1 MNKEEFIIDEKIYEN
16 YEGSKIKIVFSNL
29 GRRYKKIGEHLYLML
44 EKEELKLEDK
54 LTAMVRI
61 EKENEEIDRKKE
73 IEKIKQQTTEEI
85 RKIEETKN
93 SRIAELE
100 KELQMLKELYEQRQK
115 EKEEKDR
122 EQKLLNEINQFK
134 EKLEIKNEELEIN
147 NIDIEETDNYESEDS
162 ETYTEILTN
171 TKNLEINEEQKINEE
186 NLENTH
192 TEINTLDKKE
202 NENIIP
208 KTTEIRKPI
217 YYKNKFKKYNE
228 YDKWIP
234 KQIVNKNYNFLDL
247 DCVID
252 TEKTIQLWIGYM
264 TKQLLDNNINITDAP
279 EYIEK
284 TLIGS
289 VKLWFS
295 NLTENS
301 KKVLR
306 TNKPIEG
313 TSSTTTKLTPI
324 ELLTKYE
331 TAIKDEFGSTTTIEE
346 EQDEEKDTNK
356 NLMLKLAICNMCY
369 IDEYICAFKEYYYK
383 RTYNTEE
390 SKEIRKLYFNKLP
403 EPFSSKIIKSWEEAK
418 IVDTL
423 GARIKF
429 LQQWYRNLCEKYRE
443 ELKME
448 RTLIRNLACC
458 KNKIAPQF
466 GCEERYYKKRK
477 IHKKYKK
484 YKKSKYKYKN
494 PRKRYYV
501 KNYKY
506 ERPYRKKKS
515 IKECICYN
523 CGKLGHLARDC
534 KLPKNSK
541 NKQISEIKIDN
552 TEYMQ
557 IDYIDYELESE
568 DSIYEISENETDNEI
583 DSEIDESND

>member
-100 KELQMLKELYEQRQK
+100 KEIQMLKELYEQRQK

-171 TKNLEINEEQKINEE
+171 TKNLEINEKEINEE
-186 NLENTH
+186 NLEDTH

-228 YDKWIP
+228 YDKWTP

-252 TEKTIQLWIGYM
+252 TEKTIQLWIRYM

-289 VKLWFS
+289 VKLWFA

-324 ELLTKYE
+324 ELLKKYE

-346 EQDEEKDTNK
+346 EQNEEKDTNR

-369 IDEYICAFKEYYYK
+369 IDEYTCAFKEYYYK
-383 RTYNTEE
+383 GAYSIEE

-423 GARIKF
+423 GARIKY

-448 RTLIRNLACC
+448 KTLIRNLACC

-477 IHKKYKK
+477 RHKNYKK
-484 YKKSKYKYKN
+484 YKKSKYKYKK

-501 KNYKY
+501 KNYKHK
-506 ERPYRKKKS
+506 RPYRKKKS
-515 IKECICYN
+515 IKECTCYN

-534 KLPKNSK
+534 KLPKNPK

-568 DSIYEISENETDNEI
+568 DCIYEFQRMKQIMK
-583 DSEIDESND
+583 